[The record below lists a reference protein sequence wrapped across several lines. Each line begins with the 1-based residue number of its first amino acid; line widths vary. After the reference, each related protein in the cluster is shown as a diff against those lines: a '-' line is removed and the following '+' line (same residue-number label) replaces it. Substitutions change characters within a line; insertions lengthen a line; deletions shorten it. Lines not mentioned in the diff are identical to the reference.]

1 MSDELIV
8 NRDGDVTRI
17 TINRPGDANRITD
30 AMLGELT
37 ELLAADSERAR
48 LIVLRGADHTFS
60 VGLAG
65 RGKPPNEAYDFRAG
79 FEPMFKLHESFHR
92 CRAPILAVVEGKAI
106 GFGATLVAASDIVIA
121 AEDARFC
128 LPETAHK
135 ILPTTA
141 MARMIGAVSDKA
153 LAYMALSAE
162 EFAAS
167 DALSAGLVSLVLPM
181 AALACRE
188 LYRQDQAHSKAGG
201 SRNQG
206 IHPRRRE
213 TTARIARRACRQSPR
228 DHQFLFGNARL
239 EEAIS

>member
-1 MSDELIV
+1 MSAELII

-17 TINRPGDANRITD
+17 TINRPGDANRITE
-30 AMLGELT
+30 AMLGALT
-37 ELLAADSERAR
+37 ELLKSADDQR

-65 RGKPPNEAYDFRAG
+65 RGKPPNEAYEFRAG

-106 GFGATLVAASDIVIA
+106 GFGATLVAASDVVIA
-121 AEDARFC
+121 ADDARFC

-153 LAYMALSAE
+153 LAYMALAAE

-167 DALSAGLVSLVLPM
+167 DALSAGLVSFVLPPD
-181 AALACRE
+181 ALDAHVEDFITKVKRIPKPAVHAIKEFIRAGAKLPRESLDALAAN
-188 LYRQDQAHSKAGG
+188 LHATVNSYSGM
-201 SRNQG
+201 
-206 IHPRRRE
+206 
-213 TTARIARRACRQSPR
+213 RA
-228 DHQFLFGNARL
+228 
-239 EEAIS
+239 

>member
-1 MSDELIV
+1 MSDELII

-17 TINRPGDANRITD
+17 TINRPSDANRITE
-30 AMLGELT
+30 AMLRELT
-37 ELLAADSERAR
+37 ALLSSADDQR

-65 RGKPPNEAYDFRAG
+65 RGKPPNEAYEFRAG

-167 DALSAGLVSLVLPM
+167 DALSAGFVSLVLPP
-181 AALACRE
+181 AALDGHVEEFIAKIKRIPKPAVHAIKE
-188 LYRQDQAHSKAGG
+188 FISAG
-201 SRNQG
+201 
-206 IHPRRRE
+206 
-213 TTARIARRACRQSPR
+213 
-228 DHQFLFGNARL
+228 ARL
-239 EEAIS
+239 PRESLDALAANLHATINSYSGMRA